1 MSLPTESFSCSSIAR
16 ARSDAYSCKPARTQ
30 NVAGLNMHTPNPRL
44 GLAYVAG
51 EISKSG
57 FDLSVIDAVGEDLD
71 RITRYKAR
79 GDLMVEGLS
88 VADIVA
94 GYIPRLT
101 LQG

>member
-1 MSLPTESFSCSSIAR
+1 MLLE
-16 ARSDAYSCKPARTQ
+16 
-30 NVAGLNMHTPNPRL
+30 V
-44 GLAYVAG
+44 
-51 EISKSG
+51 SKSEL
-57 FDLSVIDAVGEDLD
+57 DLSVIDAVGKDLD